1 MAIGSQ
7 GLSRVGCA
15 FPGGRSCAWCPAP
28 ANNPSENLEGS
39 RNIAALQE
47 MDVGTLIAIPQQAL
61 LSGSSAI
68 RNWVTLAAMVEKFL
82 DGFIEC
88 PSVNRAL
95 LGTEIGLHL
104 MPWR

>member
-1 MAIGSQ
+1 MTPVTITGTTGHDAGI
-7 GLSRVGCA
+7 VGHDQ
-15 FPGGRSCAWCPAP
+15 R
-28 ANNPSENLEGS
+28 NTHQEGS